1 MEMAAKLIFRPLIAA
16 TLACG
21 LSATAQAA
29 TVIDAGTPG
38 TTGDTA
44 LYIDD
49 PAAVTAEAGSGA
61 SAAELARFVGV
72 PDLNLDNGVREYIGL
87 GEFFVTYDLGDFR
100 LFDGSG
106 FDFNVYEVGG
116 GDVEFGILD
125 VLVSA
130 NGTDFFSVAN
140 ATPASFG
147 GARDLAGDGI
157 TANIASRQSYDIG
170 GAVAALGASE
180 FQYIRLNGLPTSF
193 SGGQIRTA
201 NIGNGFDLDTIG
213 IANFTAASTMSAVP
227 EPGTWLMMIL
237 GFGLI
242 GGSMRNAKSAQ
253 PRTRMA

>member
-1 MEMAAKLIFRPLIAA
+1 MEMAAKLILRPLIAA

-21 LSATAQAA
+21 LAATAQAA
-29 TVIDAGTPG
+29 TVINAGTPG

-157 TANIASRQSYDIG
+157 TANTGRQSYDIG

-201 NIGNGFDLDTIG
+201 NSGNGFDLDTIG

-242 GGSMRNAKSAQ
+242 GGTMRSSKSIR
-253 PRTRMA
+253 PRLRTA